1 VKPAIDLSQL
11 TVVIP
16 TVSRPLFVIRQF
28 EYWRDL
34 NAQVVILDGAPE
46 SIDIPSDLKSP
57 NIRYLHTGTRF
68 NERLATAG
76 QYVDTKYCALLPD
89 DEFYLPSGMHAAIER
104 LEKDP
109 SVIGCVG
116 RCLYFFVDQ
125 GRFLLKD
132 AYREWLPF
140 PDTARTVHERLD
152 VDLPP
157 LKTHKAQFAIMRSD
171 HWKTMFERS
180 YTQFF
185 SCGYTYERFLN
196 LQRTVLGR
204 TEILDDVL
212 WMRSMENPPI
222 SSVNVPRVDGRDFVS
237 WARNPEFASEV
248 TQYRQ
253 IALQIIES
261 GGITSDEAKALEERF
276 FVGGIHRQATKEE
289 RNRTKIS
296 RRIATLMLTRSPK
309 VLRLTAKRFLPARW
323 LRFTGWEGH
332 DLDAMCASL
341 EVRGTRFSR
350 SELERVREL
359 SLKLDQRIRR
369 QERMRH
375 DIGSH

>member
-1 VKPAIDLSQL
+1 MKPAVDLSQL

-34 NAQVVILDGAPE
+34 NAQVVILDGASE
-46 SIDIPSDLKSP
+46 SIDVPSELKSP
-57 NIRYLHTGTRF
+57 NIRYLHIGTRF

-89 DEFYLPSGMHAAIER
+89 DEFYLPSGMRAAIDK
-104 LEKDP
+104 LEEDP

-125 GRFLLKD
+125 GRFLVKD
-132 AYREWLPF
+132 AYRDWLPF
-140 PDTARTVHERLD
+140 PEAAVTVQERLD

-196 LQRTVLGR
+196 LQRSVLGR

-237 WARNPEFASEV
+237 WARNPEFASEFSLF
-248 TQYRQ
+248 RQ
-253 IALQIIES
+253 IALKIIES
-261 GGITSDEAKALEERF
+261 GGVSSKDAEMFEERF
-276 FVGGIHRQATKEE
+276 SIGGVHRQATKAAKSS
-289 RNRTKIS
+289 NKLS
-296 RRIATLMLTRSPK
+296 RRIGNIALSRPPK
-309 VLRLTAKRFLPARW
+309 KLRLFAKRFLPARW
-323 LRFTGWEGH
+323 LRFTGWEGY

-341 EVRGTRFSR
+341 EARGTRFSR

-359 SLKLDQRIRR
+359 SLKLDQRIRC
-369 QERMRH
+369 QERM
-375 DIGSH
+375 